1 MIELITRI
9 KERLAIKISIDEAKL
24 TNNTGNLFFEC
35 TSYEEEIKTMFVL
48 MMESYTIDGEK
59 VNSALDGLIEKVGM
73 FAMEKKSISVNQ
85 VKENFSINE
94 GQAENVIKQLET
106 IGLLGG
112 KNEDGTHTVMM
123 DKDAFINSVRGYQ
136 DIAGRILIILIQKKM
151 KFLQ

>member
-1 MIELITRI
+1 MIELITHI
-9 KERLAIKISIDEAKL
+9 KERLAIKISMDKAKL

-35 TSYEEEIKTMFVL
+35 TSNEEEIKTMFVL
-48 MMESYTIDGEK
+48 MMESYTIEGEK

-73 FAMEKKSISVNQ
+73 FAMEKKSISVDQ

-136 DIAGRILIILIQKKM
+136 DLAGRILIILIQKKM